1 MTKRQR
7 NRPFYGRHGGR
18 EIKRHKETQRDT
30 AANKRERKRRK
41 GKRKRRKGERKRER
55 GRERGSKVIKLN
67 ERLFLNAEAK

>member
-30 AANKRERKRRK
+30 AAKKRERKRRK
-41 GKRKRRKGERKRER
+41 GKRKRRKGERKRR
-55 GRERGSKVIKLN
+55 KGKRKREQSYK
-67 ERLFLNAEAK
+67 AK